1 MNKAIITIVS
11 VVFVMSICNVQGAI
25 DWDFYED
32 GTIDPGDEYWNVG
45 VYDTPPDH
53 TTVDMLGGLVDSI
66 SAHNESIVNLSGGSV
81 STLSAFDSCTI
92 NAFGGSVYTLWAYDT
107 GTVNVWGDADVV
119 VLDTRETGTVNIIGG
134 TVDRAGTLDFGT
146 INLSGGL
153 VLDGLW
159 AGDSGIINIYG
170 FDLAKEISGGGYGY
184 GFVSGKWT
192 NGTMFNIDF
201 GWSPTYSRVVLHEIP
216 EPTTLV
222 IVMAG
227 VLFLRRLRK

>member
-1 MNKAIITIVS
+1 MTGGSAYNILTYDFSTLNVSGGVTEIGAFDESTIN
-11 VVFVMSICNVQGAI
+11 IGG
-25 DWDFYED
+25 
-32 GTIDPGDEYWNVG
+32 GTIYGLGALNSSNVN
-45 VYDTPPDH
+45 V
-53 TTVDMLGGLVDSI
+53 
-66 SAHNESIVNLSGGSV
+66 
-81 STLSAFDSCTI
+81 
-92 NAFGGSVYTLWAYDT
+92 FGGSVYSLSAHDT
-107 GTVNVWGDADVV
+107 GIVNVWDDADVV

-216 EPTTLV
+216 EPSTLA
-222 IVMAG
+222 IIITGAF
-227 VLFLRRLRK
+227 FLRKCRK